1 MGRILEPW
9 RRLLGAV
16 AAVERVLIVLLIAN
30 IVLNI
35 TAQVI
40 SRYAYGLPLVWVEEV
55 ATYSF
60 IWATFIGAS
69 LGLKYDRHVKIETFV
84 GRLPPRAAAVFKAL
98 VMALIL
104 ALLVG
109 MMPRA
114 WVNMTLEM
122 RRMTIALPVMVPMGW
137 FFSVPLLVGMASM
150 ALTALYRL
158 LVELTVAAGGPPPPP
173 IGGYAAEV
181 EEDVE
186 VERVLAGERA

>member
-1 MGRILEPW
+1 
-9 RRLLGAV
+9 
-16 AAVERVLIVLLIAN
+16 ERVLIVLLIAN

>member
-1 MGRILEPW
+1 MGRILLPW